1 MEVNCEGC
9 AGCCIDWR
17 PLSPIPLDHER
28 RGGRRPLDDVYNL
41 VALTRDEVRRFV
53 ASGYGDALAPRLWY
67 PVERDDRVRIDGYEL
82 AAIEGRPVFVVGLR
96 KTPKPVAP
104 FEGDRRWLRACV
116 FLDPATLQCRIH
128 DDRLYPGECADYPG
142 HNLALDRET
151 ECERV
156 ERVHGGVRLL
166 DRGDPPTRHLRLG
179 PGALGSTVFAHP
191 DPDRLDGVVDRL
203 VTGDARTS
211 DRAEFVGWA
220 VASSPGSLAVDAER
234 AATTRE
240 EVLAAS
246 SWVGRAVDRW
256 TALVGDIGDDAADLD
271 EDEHGR
277 VEEREGAPPTPGWE
291 DERDERPRDGDGDG
305 GRQESGDADGRGEGE
320 DVGGR
325 RGTGDA
331 DGGKG

>member
-9 AGCCIDWR
+9 AGCCVDWR
-17 PLSPIPLDHER
+17 PLSPVSLDHER
-28 RGGRRPLDDVYNL
+28 RDGRLPLDDVYNL

-53 ASGYGDALAPRLWY
+53 ASGHGDALAPRLWH
-67 PVERDDRVRIDGYEL
+67 PVERDQRVRIDGYEL
-82 AAIEGRPVFVVGLR
+82 AAVEDRPVFVVGLR
-96 KTPKPVAP
+96 KSPKPVAP

-116 FLDPATLQCRIH
+116 FLDPGTLQCRIH
-128 DDRLYPGECADYPG
+128 DDDLYPGECADYPG

-156 ERVHGGVRLL
+156 ERVHGGARLL

-191 DPDRLDGVVDRL
+191 EPDRLEGVVDRL
-203 VTGDARTS
+203 VTGDGRAS
-211 DRAEFVGWA
+211 DRAEFVASA

-234 AATTRE
+234 AAAVRK
-240 EVLAAS
+240 EVLAVS

-256 TALVGDIGDDAADLD
+256 TALAGDVGGDAADLD
-271 EDEHGR
+271 GEDER
-277 VEEREGAPPTPGWE
+277 VEEREGAPPTPGWTN
-291 DERDERPRDGDGDG
+291 
-305 GRQESGDADGRGEGE
+305 ESDGRRG
-320 DVGGR
+320 DVGGDDDRPKNDDVDGR
-325 RGTGDA
+325 RRNEDA